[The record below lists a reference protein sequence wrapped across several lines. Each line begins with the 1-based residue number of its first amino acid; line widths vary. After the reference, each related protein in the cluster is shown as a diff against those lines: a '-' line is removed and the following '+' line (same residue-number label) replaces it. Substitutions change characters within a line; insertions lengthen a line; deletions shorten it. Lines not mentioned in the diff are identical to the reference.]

1 MSRPPRSGCLV
12 TAQAYGAGSW
22 WDGTINLRRPEELG
36 SLHLHIPGKRSSGNV
51 SIDAAPS
58 RCIRAIDAGGWPA
71 MGDWRTGNMPESESR
86 ILSRY
91 NSEPRMTSPA
101 LLQPPVSAAHG
112 SQDLNFCTDDNV
124 EQCIT
129 YLDQE
134 LTTLGFPSLQTVP
147 KNGVGRRLQLVSIM
161 NCIHELLQR
170 HNRDLRRREDVE
182 MQILKMHS
190 DLEHLQNGHSKL
202 KDQLDLTK
210 RENTALLER
219 ERQQQCKN
227 HNLLQLLK
235 NEKEEVQKLQNII
248 SSRSTQHN
256 HNLKRKEREYN
267 KLKERLYQLVM
278 DKRDK
283 KISIDVLNYVGR
295 ADGKRM
301 AWRTSKTD
309 ARNEEE
315 MYKVLLSDYEQR
327 QKQLMMEN
335 AELKKVLQQMKKEMI
350 SILSPQKARTKEK
363 LEDSCGPAFS
373 DGEDDAADSSKD
385 NLTELSCEA
394 VREQLVNSIRQQWR
408 ILKSHVEKLD
418 HQASQ
423 VRVES
428 PDRKG
433 LMSREDHEKELGQLK
448 KEIQSCKETIKNQ
461 QHLLQQQVVEASDDD
476 TAALLQDCYLLEDQE
491 RLTQEWTLFNEQKKN
506 FEKERRNFTEAAIRL
521 GHERKM
527 FEEDRARWLKHQF
540 LNMTL
545 SSERRTSEHCPPRR
559 ALGPDQESPNVQSKS
574 ESNVHPSSSG
584 DVTRS
589 ARKSLPATPASCS
602 PLYRYRKRKVRENS
616 RMEKEKQRI
625 QSRSLRSVTTPEKLS
640 L

>member
-1 MSRPPRSGCLV
+1 
-12 TAQAYGAGSW
+12 
-22 WDGTINLRRPEELG
+22 
-36 SLHLHIPGKRSSGNV
+36 
-51 SIDAAPS
+51 
-58 RCIRAIDAGGWPA
+58 
-71 MGDWRTGNMPESESR
+71 MGDWRSGNMPESDTR
-86 ILSRY
+86 IISRY
-91 NSEPRMTSPA
+91 NSEPRMTSPT
-101 LLQPPVSAAHG
+101 LLQPSISIAKMAQEP
-112 SQDLNFCTDDNV
+112 NFCHEDNV

-129 YLDQE
+129 YIDQE
-134 LTTLGFPSLQTVP
+134 LITLGFPSLQTVSR
-147 KNGVGRRLQLVSIM
+147 NGGSRRLHVVSIM

-170 HNRDLRRREDVE
+170 HTRDLRRREDVE
-182 MQILKMHS
+182 VQLLKVNS
-190 DLEHLQNGHSKL
+190 DLEHLHNSHSKL

-210 RENTALLER
+210 RENAALLER

-248 SSRSTQHN
+248 ASRSTQHN
-256 HNLKRKEREYN
+256 HNMKRKEREYN

-309 ARNEEE
+309 AKNEEE

-327 QKQLMMEN
+327 QKQLMLEN

-350 SILSPQKARTKEK
+350 SVLSPQKPKAKEK
-363 LEDSCGPAFS
+363 LEDSLGPALS

-385 NLTELSCEA
+385 NLIELSCEA

-423 VRVES
+423 VCVAS

-433 LMSREDHEKELGQLK
+433 LISREDHEKELEKLK
-448 KEIQSCKETIKNQ
+448 SEIQCCKETIKNQ
-461 QHLLQQQVVEASDDD
+461 QHLLQQQVVVPSDDD
-476 TAALLQDCYLLEDQE
+476 DDTSALLQDCYLLEDQE
-491 RLTQEWTLFNEQKKN
+491 RLQQEWKLFTEQKKN

-527 FEEDRARWLKHQF
+527 FEEDRALWLKHQF

-545 SSERRTSEHCPPRR
+545 FSDRKSSEHCQSLS
-559 ALGPDQESPNVQSKS
+559 ALSPEQDPNNSQSRS
-574 ESNVHPSSSG
+574 PHNNLRPSSS
-584 DVTRS
+584 DLPRS
-589 ARKSLPATPASCS
+589 TGKSLPATPATKQ
-602 PLYRYRKRKVRENS
+602 PLHRYRSN
-616 RMEKEKQRI
+616 RI
-625 QSRSLRSVTTPEKLS
+625 DSNGSDL
-640 L
+640 

>member
-1 MSRPPRSGCLV
+1 
-12 TAQAYGAGSW
+12 
-22 WDGTINLRRPEELG
+22 
-36 SLHLHIPGKRSSGNV
+36 
-51 SIDAAPS
+51 
-58 RCIRAIDAGGWPA
+58 
-71 MGDWRTGNMPESESR
+71 MGDWRSGNMPESDTR
-86 ILSRY
+86 IISRY
-91 NSEPRMTSPA
+91 NSEPRMTSPT
-101 LLQPPVSAAHG
+101 LLQPSISIAKMAQEP
-112 SQDLNFCTDDNV
+112 NFCHEDNV

-129 YLDQE
+129 YIDQE
-134 LTTLGFPSLQTVP
+134 LITLGFPSLQTVSR
-147 KNGVGRRLQLVSIM
+147 NGGSRRLHVVSIM

-170 HNRDLRRREDVE
+170 HTRDLRRREDVE
-182 MQILKMHS
+182 VQLLKVNS
-190 DLEHLQNGHSKL
+190 DLEHLHNSHSKL

-210 RENTALLER
+210 RENAALLER

-248 SSRSTQHN
+248 ASRSTQHN
-256 HNLKRKEREYN
+256 HNMKRKEREYN

-309 ARNEEE
+309 AKNEEE

-327 QKQLMMEN
+327 QKQLMLEN

-350 SILSPQKARTKEK
+350 SVLSPQKPKAKEK
-363 LEDSCGPAFS
+363 LEDSLGPALS

-385 NLTELSCEA
+385 NLIELSCEA

-418 HQASQ
+418 HQ
-423 VRVES
+423 
-428 PDRKG
+428 DRKG
-433 LMSREDHEKELGQLK
+433 LISREDHEKELEKLK
-448 KEIQSCKETIKNQ
+448 SEIQCCKETIKNQ
-461 QHLLQQQVVEASDDD
+461 QHLLQQQVVVPSDDD
-476 TAALLQDCYLLEDQE
+476 DDTSALLQDCYLLEDQE
-491 RLTQEWTLFNEQKKN
+491 RLQQEWKLFTEQKKN

-527 FEEDRARWLKHQF
+527 FEEDRALWLKHQF

-545 SSERRTSEHCPPRR
+545 FSDRKSSEHCQSLS
-559 ALGPDQESPNVQSKS
+559 ALSPEQDPNNSQSRS
-574 ESNVHPSSSG
+574 PHNNLRPSSS
-584 DVTRS
+584 DLPRS
-589 ARKSLPATPASCS
+589 TGKSLPATPATKQ
-602 PLYRYRKRKVRENS
+602 PLHRYRSN
-616 RMEKEKQRI
+616 RI
-625 QSRSLRSVTTPEKLS
+625 DSNGSDL
-640 L
+640 

>member
-1 MSRPPRSGCLV
+1 
-12 TAQAYGAGSW
+12 
-22 WDGTINLRRPEELG
+22 
-36 SLHLHIPGKRSSGNV
+36 
-51 SIDAAPS
+51 
-58 RCIRAIDAGGWPA
+58 
-71 MGDWRTGNMPESESR
+71 MGDWRTGIMPESDNR
-86 ILSRY
+86 IISRY
-91 NSEPRMTSPA
+91 NSEPRMTSPS
-101 LLQPPVSAAHG
+101 LLPPSFMAKM
-112 SQDLNFCTDDNV
+112 SQESNFCNEDNV

-129 YLDQE
+129 YIDQE
-134 LTTLGFPSLQTVP
+134 LITLGFPSLQTAS
-147 KNGVGRRLQLVSIM
+147 KNGGGRRLHVVSIV
-161 NCIHELLQR
+161 NCVHELLQQ
-170 HNRDLRRREDVE
+170 HTRDLRRREDVE
-182 MQILKMHS
+182 MQLLKVNS
-190 DLEHLQNGHSKL
+190 DLEHLQNSHSKL

-210 RENTALLER
+210 RENASLLER

-248 SSRSTQHN
+248 ASRSTQHN
-256 HNLKRKEREYN
+256 HNMKRKEREYN
-267 KLKERLYQLVM
+267 KLKERMYQLVM

-309 ARNEEE
+309 AKNEEE

-327 QKQLMMEN
+327 QKQLMLEN

-350 SILSPQKARTKEK
+350 SIISPQKPKAKEK
-363 LEDSCGPAFS
+363 LEDSLGPVLS

-385 NLTELSCEA
+385 NLIELSCEA
-394 VREQLVNSIRQQWR
+394 AREQLVNSIRQQWR

-423 VRVES
+423 VRVVS

-433 LMSREDHEKELGQLK
+433 LISKEEHEKELEKLK
-448 KEIQSCKETIKNQ
+448 TEIHSCKETIKNQ
-461 QHLLQQQVVEASDDD
+461 QCLLQQQVVVGSDDD
-476 TAALLQDCYLLEDQE
+476 SSTLLQDCYLLEDQE
-491 RLTQEWTLFNEQKKN
+491 RLQQEWKLFNEQKKN

-527 FEEDRARWLKHQF
+527 FEEDRALWLKHQF

-545 SSERRTSEHCPPRR
+545 FSDRKSSEHCQSLS
-559 ALGPDQESPNVQSKS
+559 ALSPDQECPNNQSPQSNLRS
-574 ESNVHPSSSG
+574 SSSG

-589 ARKSLPATPASCS
+589 AGKSLPATPATKQ
-602 PLYRYRKRKVRENS
+602 PLHRYRSS
-616 RMEKEKQRI
+616 RI
-625 QSRSLRSVTTPEKLS
+625 DSNGSDL
-640 L
+640 

>member
-1 MSRPPRSGCLV
+1 MP
-12 TAQAYGAGSW
+12 T
-22 WDGTINLRRPEELG
+22 
-36 SLHLHIPGKRSSGNV
+36 
-51 SIDAAPS
+51 
-58 RCIRAIDAGGWPA
+58 
-71 MGDWRTGNMPESESR
+71 MGDWRTGNMPEPESR

-91 NSEPRMTSPA
+91 NSEPRMTPPA
-101 LLQPPVSAAHG
+101 LLQPPASAAKV

-124 EQCIT
+124 EQCIA
-129 YLDQE
+129 YIDQE

-147 KNGVGRRLQLVSIM
+147 QNGVGRRLQLVSIM

-170 HNRDLRRREDVE
+170 QSRDLRRREDVE
-182 MQILKMHS
+182 MQILKMNS

-210 RENTALLER
+210 RENAALLER

-248 SSRSTQHN
+248 SSRSIQHN

-301 AWRTSKTD
+301 AWRTSRTD
-309 ARNEEE
+309 AKNEEE

-327 QKQLMMEN
+327 QKLLMLEN

-350 SILSPQKARTKEK
+350 SILSPQKAKTKEK
-363 LEDSCGPAFS
+363 LEDSFGPAFS

-385 NLTELSCEA
+385 NLIELSCEA

-461 QHLLQQQVVEASDDD
+461 QHLLQVVEASDDD
-476 TAALLQDCYLLEDQE
+476 TSTLLQDCYLLEDQE
-491 RLTQEWTLFNEQKKN
+491 RLQQEWTLFNEQKKN
-506 FEKERRNFTEAAIRL
+506 FEMERRNFTEAAIRL

-527 FEEDRARWLKHQF
+527 FEEDRALWLKHQF

-545 SSERRTSEHCPPRR
+545 FSERRSSEHGHPRS

-574 ESNVHPSSSG
+574 ESSLRPSSLG

-589 ARKSLPATPASCS
+589 ARKSLPATPASRS
-602 PLYRYRKRKVRENS
+602 PLYRC
-616 RMEKEKQRI
+616 
-625 QSRSLRSVTTPEKLS
+625 RSARTDGSGL
-640 L
+640 

>member
-1 MSRPPRSGCLV
+1 
-12 TAQAYGAGSW
+12 
-22 WDGTINLRRPEELG
+22 
-36 SLHLHIPGKRSSGNV
+36 
-51 SIDAAPS
+51 
-58 RCIRAIDAGGWPA
+58 

-86 ILSRY
+86 IFSRY
-91 NSEPRMTSPA
+91 NSEPRMTSSAP
-101 LLQPPVSAAHG
+101 LQPSFSIAKM
-112 SQDLNFCTDDNV
+112 SQESNFCNEDNV

-129 YLDQE
+129 YIDQE
-134 LTTLGFPSLQTVP
+134 LITLGFPSLQTIS
-147 KNGVGRRLQLVSIM
+147 KNGGSRRLHVVSIM
-161 NCIHELLQR
+161 NCINELLQQ
-170 HNRDLRRREDVE
+170 HTRDLRRREDAE
-182 MQILKMHS
+182 LQTLKVNS
-190 DLEHLQNGHSKL
+190 DLEHLQNIHSKL

-210 RENTALLER
+210 RENAALLER

-248 SSRSTQHN
+248 ASRSTQHN
-256 HNLKRKEREYN
+256 HNMKRKEREYN

-278 DKRDK
+278 DKKDK

-309 ARNEEE
+309 AKNEEE

-327 QKQLMMEN
+327 QKQLMLEN

-350 SILSPQKARTKEK
+350 SVLSPQKPQTKER
-363 LEDSCGPAFS
+363 LEDSLGPAAS

-385 NLTELSCEA
+385 NLIELSCEA

-423 VRVES
+423 VRVVS

-433 LMSREDHEKELGQLK
+433 LISRDEHEKELEQLK

-461 QHLLQQQVVEASDDD
+461 QHLLQQEVVVASDDD
-476 TAALLQDCYLLEDQE
+476 TSTLLRDCYLLEDQQ
-491 RLTQEWTLFNEQKKN
+491 RLQQEWELFNEQKKN
-506 FEKERRNFTEAAIRL
+506 FEKERRNFTDAAIRL

-527 FEEDRARWLKHQF
+527 FEEDRALWLKHQF

-545 SSERRTSEHCPPRR
+545 FSDRKSSEHCQPRS
-559 ALGPDQESPNVQSKS
+559 ALSLDEESQNIQSKS
-574 ESNVHPSSSG
+574 PQSNLRASSSA
-584 DVTRS
+584 DLTRS
-589 ARKSLPATPASCS
+589 TGKSLPATPATKQ
-602 PLYRYRKRKVRENS
+602 PLHRYRTARIDPNS
-616 RMEKEKQRI
+616 
-625 QSRSLRSVTTPEKLS
+625 SDL
-640 L
+640 